1 MATLTLSDILDDLAV
16 AEQGLR
22 RFERRYWISS
32 THFYE
37 LYSRG
42 QLDNGENS
50 EDFAEWAGHYKL
62 WQKRRAALEQISQQ
76 RLDALR
82 QQTGNQM
89 VRLVPAEPSLKVA

>member
-22 RFERRYWISS
+22 KFERRYWISS

-42 QLDNGENS
+42 LLDNGENL
-50 EDFAEWAGHYKL
+50 EDFSEWAGHYKL
-62 WQKRRAALEQISQQ
+62 WQKRRAALEQLSQQ

-82 QQTGNQM
+82 RQTGEQM
-89 VRLVPAEPSLKVA
+89 IQLTPAEPSL